1 MVTTY
6 TDTFEVTA
14 VKGREVRTMRRCSKI
29 RMVRRRL
36 AEGWYDR
43 DDLLD
48 IVIERILTDVV
59 LA

>member
-1 MVTTY
+1 MLVTC
-6 TDTFEVTA
+6 TDTREETA
-14 VKGREVRTMRRCSKI
+14 AQDCRGKAAQRCRRSRT
-29 RMVRRRL
+29 VRRRL

-48 IVIERILTDVV
+48 IVVERILIDLT